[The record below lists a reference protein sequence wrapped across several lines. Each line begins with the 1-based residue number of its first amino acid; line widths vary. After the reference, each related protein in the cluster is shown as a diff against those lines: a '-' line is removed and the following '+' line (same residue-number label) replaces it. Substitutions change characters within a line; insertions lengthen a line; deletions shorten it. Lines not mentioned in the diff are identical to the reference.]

1 MALTTGLR
9 KAAPST
15 ARRVRLSALAT
26 LALTLLGLVLPA
38 AVSAHPLGNFTI
50 NRYNGLTV
58 APTWTHL
65 DRVVDMAELP
75 TVQARQEMDANRD
88 GTVAD
93 DEAAAWATSAC
104 AAAPSSLALDVAG
117 RPVTLRPTGVG
128 LTFAPGQAGLQ
139 TLRLA
144 CTFIGEHPAVATGTA
159 IAFEDASYPNRAGWR
174 EVVVAGS
181 ATVLTGAD
189 GFLNGSSDR
198 LRTYPPG
205 AAGAIRAQ
213 TSAQFSV
220 KPVDGA
226 IPTQPTVAETV
237 PLNSSADAI
246 VHTATA
252 AAAVPGGAA
261 DLPAELGAILQ
272 AGDLS
277 LPAILLAFVV
287 AGLVGAFHAVTP
299 GHGKTLMAA
308 YLVGTRGT
316 SRHALALGLTV
327 TISHTIGV
335 LALGGVVLVADAAL
349 PSERLLPMLGLASGI
364 LVTLLGSVF
373 LFQRIRAALHERGH
387 AREQE
392 REHDR
397 QHAQGHAHE
406 HAQPHDHAREHATEQ
421 DGAGWH
427 SHGLVRH
434 THLPSTEGPLR
445 TRNLIALGLVGGLV
459 PSASAILIFVGSIAA
474 GRPALGMA
482 LTVAFGAGMALVLV
496 GVGVMLVRARSLVE
510 RIPSARLGRVLS
522 YAPLVTA
529 ITFLVVGVAITVQ
542 AGGQLQ

>member
-1 MALTTGLR
+1 M
-9 KAAPST
+9 
-15 ARRVRLSALAT
+15 
-26 LALTLLGLVLPA
+26 TLLGLALPA
-38 AVSAHPLGNFTI
+38 VASAHPLGNFTI

-58 APTWTHL
+58 APAWTHV

-75 TVQARQEMDANRD
+75 TVQARQEMDTNRD
-88 GTVAD
+88 GAVAN
-93 DEAAAWATSAC
+93 DEAAAWATSTC
-104 AAAPSSLALDVAG
+104 AAAPSTLTLNVAG
-117 RPVTLRPTGVG
+117 QPAALRPTGVG
-128 LTFAPGQAGLQ
+128 MTFAPGQAGLQ

-144 CTFIGEHPAVATGTA
+144 CTYISEHPAVAAGTT
-159 IAFEDASYPNRAGWR
+159 IAFDDASYPNRVGWR

-181 ATVLTGAD
+181 ATQLTGAD
-189 GFLNGSSDR
+189 AFISGSSDR
-198 LRTYPPG
+198 LRSYPTESDG
-205 AAGAIRAQ
+205 TIRAQ

-220 KPVDGA
+220 QPIDGVTA
-226 IPTQPTVAETV
+226 TQPTVSETV
-237 PLNSSADAI
+237 PLDSSPDAI
-246 VHTATA
+246 VQATAA
-252 AAAVPGGAA
+252 AAAVPGGVA

-308 YLVGTRGT
+308 YLVGSRGT

-327 TISHTIGV
+327 TISHTVGV
-335 LALGGVVLVADAAL
+335 LVLGAIVLVADAAL

-364 LVTLLGSVF
+364 MVTLLGSVF
-373 LFQRIRAALHERGH
+373 LFQRVRAAMHERDH

-392 REHDR
+392 REHAR
-397 QHAQGHAHE
+397 QHAHGHE
-406 HAQPHDHAREHATEQ
+406 HSHSHDRAPDRAPEHN
-421 DGAGWH
+421 DAGWH

-434 THLPSTEGPLR
+434 THLPSTDGPLR
-445 TRNLIALGLVGGLV
+445 TRNLIALGLIGGLV
-459 PSASAILIFVGSIAA
+459 PSASAILILVGSIAA

-496 GVGVMLVRARSLVE
+496 GVGVMLVRARSLIE
-510 RIPSARLGRVLS
+510 RIPSARLGRALS

-542 AGGQLQ
+542 ATGQLQ

>member
-1 MALTTGLR
+1 M
-9 KAAPST
+9 
-15 ARRVRLSALAT
+15 
-26 LALTLLGLVLPA
+26 TLLGLMLPA

-75 TVQARQEMDANRD
+75 TVQARQEMDINRD
-88 GTVAD
+88 GAVAD
-93 DEAAAWATSAC
+93 EEAAAWATSAC
-104 AAAPSSLALDVAG
+104 AAAPSSLTFSIGSKAAELLPA
-117 RPVTLRPTGVG
+117 GVG

-144 CTFIGEHPAVATGTA
+144 CTYVSEYSA
-159 IAFEDASYPNRAGWR
+159 IASAETLTFDDASYPNRVGWR
-174 EVVVAGS
+174 EIVIAGS
-181 ATVLTGAD
+181 ATETGGAEA
-189 GFLNGSSDR
+189 FAAGSSDR
-198 LRTYPPG
+198 LHTYPADASG
-205 AAGAIRAQ
+205 ATRAQ
-213 TSAQFSV
+213 TSARFSV
-220 KPVDGA
+220 KPIDGA
-226 IPTQPTVAETV
+226 TAAQPIVDEAV
-237 PLNSSADAI
+237 PLGSPADAI
-246 VHTATA
+246 VHTSTQT
-252 AAAVPGGAA
+252 AAVPGGVS

-277 LPAILLAFVV
+277 LPAMVLAFLV

-327 TISHTIGV
+327 TVSHTIGV
-335 LALGGVVLVADAAL
+335 LALGAIVLVADAAL
-349 PSERLLPMLGLASGI
+349 PSERLLPILGLASGI

-373 LFQRIRAALHERGH
+373 LFQRVRTALHEREH
-387 AREQE
+387 VREQE
-392 REHDR
+392 REHAR
-397 QHAQGHAHE
+397 QHAQGHD
-406 HAQPHDHAREHATEQ
+406 HAHDHAHAHDRGQGQE
-421 DGAGWH
+421 DAGWH

-434 THLPSTEGPLR
+434 THLPSTDGPLR

-459 PSASAILIFVGSIAA
+459 PSASAILILVGSIAA

-510 RIPSARLGRVLS
+510 RIPSARLGRALA
-522 YAPLVTA
+522 YAPIVTA

-542 AGGQLQ
+542 AGGQLR